1 MQQQNNPNNQNGHK
15 IDNNHKVIEQMLTAP
30 KAIGV
35 IGFWHNA
42 FRRFRHDNLAVVSL
56 LIILILAAL
65 CVFIPI
71 FSVYEYSKPEFA
83 NSLAM
88 PNSSHWFGTDGLGR
102 DLFVRAF
109 IGGRITF
116 EIAVAA
122 SIVVLIIGVLY
133 GSIAG
138 FLGGRVDALMMRIV
152 DVLYGVPFLFFSI
165 LLLTLFGQ
173 SMVLSF
179 VAIAAI
185 SWLDMSRV
193 VRGQTLSLKQKEF
206 VEAAKI
212 CGVSNWQII
221 SRHIIPN
228 LIGVIIIYT
237 ALVVPNM
244 IVLSAVL
251 SFFGLG
257 VMEPMTSWG
266 VLINDGV
273 QNMDS
278 WWLLLFPAL
287 LMVITL
293 LSFTFVANGLR
304 DALDPR

>member
-1 MQQQNNPNNQNGHK
+1 VDVIVGKK
-15 IDNNHKVIEQMLTAP
+15 ISAVINAP
-30 KAIGV
+30 KAKGFWQNAYRR
-35 IGFWHNA
+35 FWHNKFA
-42 FRRFRHDNLAVVSL
+42 MASL
-56 LIILILAAL
+56 LLILILALL
-65 CVFIPI
+65 CVFVPM
-71 FSVYEYSKPEFA
+71 FSQFSYYKPDFTG
-83 NSLAM
+83 SLQS
-88 PNSSHWFGTDGLGR
+88 PNLVHFFGTDGLGR
-102 DLFVRAF
+102 DLFVRSF

-116 EIAVAA
+116 EIAFAA
-122 SIVVLIIGVLY
+122 TVVVLLIGVLY

-138 FLGGRVDALMMRIV
+138 FLGGRIDSLMMRFV

-173 SMVLSF
+173 SLMLSF

-185 SWLDMSRV
+185 SWLDMARV
-193 VRGQTLSLKQKEF
+193 VRGQTLSLKHKEF
-206 VEAAKI
+206 VEAATV
-212 CGVSNWQII
+212 CGVSKWKII
-221 SRHIIPN
+221 TRHIIPN
-228 LIGVIIIYT
+228 LMGVVVVYA

-266 VLINDGV
+266 LLISDGS

-278 WWLLLFPAL
+278 WWLLLFPAI
-287 LMVITL
+287 LMTSTL
-293 LSFTFVANGLR
+293 LAFAFVVNGLR